1 MTNLK
6 VLLLV
11 ALSWLSCSLYNP
23 AYAEN
28 NTNPWDG
35 TEYTDLKDLAQWW
48 LDQGGSIDSYL
59 YSEGF
64 STGIDGVLGNENI
77 CIRDDTKRV
86 YIGRSD
92 VCVDRQ
98 MDKTYSYIQID
109 KMDWSNGF
117 PELTVLQTGD
127 LIGDTA
133 EYWQGCFN
141 VTTGEQW
148 GGDSG
153 GQCPNIS
160 LSYGGQ
166 INYGYIQQVLTNTA
180 AINLALQEQGIEVTG
195 YTYSWYVK
203 NADANY
209 EDSNGAGGQDPFSV
223 TIKIKDSSGNTVY
236 EKTYDYS
243 YWIDNWT
250 KFSGEET
257 FKNPLEGTNLSELE
271 LSISGRDAGFWAGY
285 YGPEFREPSVKLNYR
300 VTSIAKDTTIEDLL
314 FNQQCATDPLSN
326 ILCDGYQQAMLD
338 KINASSNAS
347 SLVENNPQ
355 PQQQVVEVQEIVP
368 EIAPE
373 IKENNPKEESVVE
386 TSTEASPEKSAAA
399 TGLSANQSLALN
411 IASEATKAAESI
423 SSDQATQSASI
434 GLSESGGVSSSLT
447 ADGVSNPNG
456 TLSTDLTSNMSNDN
470 SSNGNEMQSG
480 GQIENGSGSTLETN
494 IDNTLQ
500 NTPENSMTMTENS
513 MTGNDIQDG
522 SNSQELNQSTGE
534 SDTVQLDDNTEVD
547 IFNNTEIADQNVQQN
562 NKVFTVDLTDL
573 NNPITQIIN
582 AVTEKVIQDAVAIA
596 EEIAEE
602 SAEENY
608 DEQNA
613 KEDNLVEKALAGD
626 DNEDAQAALLGY
638 NPKFRAYQSPQMPDS
653 QFYQPKEI
661 YGTQKNY
668 DNPNG
673 RLFNGASDKIHREMV
688 RSQYDR

>member
-92 VCVDRQ
+92 VCIDRQ

-141 VTTGEQW
+141 VTTGTQW

-347 SLVENNPQ
+347 SLVENSPIINT
-355 PQQQVVEVQEIVP
+355 QQQEQQELINEPIKPVAEAAQEITP
-368 EIAPE
+368 EVIAE
-373 IKENNPKEESVVE
+373 TKEESKESAAEV
-386 TSTEASPEKSAAA
+386 TAEASPEKSAA

-411 IASEATKAAESI
+411 IASEATKAAEVI

-434 GLSESGGVSSSLT
+434 GLSENGGVSSSLT

-456 TLSTDLTSNMSNDN
+456 TLNTDLVSNNGSISDTTGLTDNAESFNSN
-470 SSNGNEMQSG
+470 SSNISSNNSFSDNQIQSG
-480 GQIENGSGSTLETN
+480 NQIENSIDSNLEAN
-494 IDNTLQ
+494 IDNKI
-500 NTPENSMTMTENS
+500 
-513 MTGNDIQDG
+513 G
-522 SNSQELNQSTGE
+522 
-534 SDTVQLDDNTEVD
+534 
-547 IFNNTEIADQNVQQN
+547 
-562 NKVFTVDLTDL
+562 
-573 NNPITQIIN
+573 
-582 AVTEKVIQDAVAIA
+582 
-596 EEIAEE
+596 
-602 SAEENY
+602 
-608 DEQNA
+608 
-613 KEDNLVEKALAGD
+613 
-626 DNEDAQAALLGY
+626 
-638 NPKFRAYQSPQMPDS
+638 RASC
-653 QFYQPKEI
+653 
-661 YGTQKNY
+661 
-668 DNPNG
+668 
-673 RLFNGASDKIHREMV
+673 RERV
-688 RSQYDR
+688 